1 MSPDLIF
8 ILTLLLRMAVTA
20 AFVLVAAMV
29 TERAGPTVG
38 AVLSYLSVT
47 QHFEDFGRGII
58 DTKHLV
64 FYASFIVFGLF
75 LTLKSVDTERW
86 RG

>member
-1 MSPDLIF
+1 
-8 ILTLLLRMAVTA
+8 
-20 AFVLVAAMV
+20 
-29 TERAGPTVG
+29 
-38 AVLSYLSVT
+38 LSVT